1 MSTIKTPFDPVLVR
15 TASHLMAAKMYSLAS
30 CVMLFYDIAI
40 TIGQEVERIWAQPTY
55 SRITLLF
62 ALNRYLTPL
71 GYIVIIVSFHQP
83 WSEEVCDRYI
93 LFPEALKIVTATVIG
108 IIFVLRVHAIYNRGF
123 KITLFAS
130 AALVTE
136 LAVKIWAFTDGTR
149 LVLPEGLVGCILVGR
164 NHKRFVFTWI
174 AELAFDSII
183 FFLTLWRTLVL
194 YRRQGAQPMSLFA
207 LVVRDGV
214 VYFAVIFIAN
224 VITVL
229 MFLLAPPDLKAMN
242 ASFSTLITSLMVS
255 RLILNLKG
263 AALTRAPVQDSR
275 GPIVVDSCYLHSM
288 NDEDPKSRQTLSHR
302 GIHKFAQFHTINK
315 PAAPPTTRL
324 DESTTMGIKEFQ
336 VVGRHLPTEHE
347 PTPKIYRMRIFAPNE
362 VVAKSR
368 YWYFMRQLKKVK
380 KASGEILAVTPILE
394 KRPLQVKNFGIWL
407 RYDSRSGTHNMYK
420 EFRDL
425 SRAGAV
431 KALYQDMSA
440 RHRARFRSIHII
452 RVVEI
457 KKAEDV
463 RRPYVKQ
470 LLQPGL
476 KFPLPHRVPKVRST
490 FVAKRPS
497 TF

>member
-62 ALNRYLTPL
+62 ALRREPTEQVFDSS
-71 GYIVIIVSFHQP
+71 GIHRDHQ
-83 WSEEVCDRYI
+83 
-93 LFPEALKIVTATVIG
+93 ALKIVTATVIG

-302 GIHKFAQFHTINK
+302 GMSTHEIRYELARI
-315 PAAPPTTRL
+315 TR
-324 DESTTMGIKEFQ
+324 S
-336 VVGRHLPTEHE
+336 
-347 PTPKIYRMRIFAPNE
+347 
-362 VVAKSR
+362 
-368 YWYFMRQLKKVK
+368 
-380 KASGEILAVTPILE
+380 
-394 KRPLQVKNFGIWL
+394 
-407 RYDSRSGTHNMYK
+407 
-420 EFRDL
+420 
-425 SRAGAV
+425 
-431 KALYQDMSA
+431 
-440 RHRARFRSIHII
+440 
-452 RVVEI
+452 
-457 KKAEDV
+457 
-463 RRPYVKQ
+463 
-470 LLQPGL
+470 
-476 KFPLPHRVPKVRST
+476 
-490 FVAKRPS
+490 
-497 TF
+497 